1 MENYM
6 EQWGVFF
13 SCGLMIVST
22 LVLLA
27 ALVATH
33 KIVAKLPNNKV
44 RRNWIVVRA
53 LTSLSIT
60 GYICYTAVS
69 WKNGTVD
76 AQSDAQSI
84 GYYVAPFTYLLC
96 AGIVYLITSFVLNS
110 AIYVKQFDTG
120 ELDNITDPLMG
131 IYNRRH
137 LDSRLQQ
144 EVKRSLRYKLPLSVL
159 LLSLENIKDIVDA
172 RGQQA
177 TDSVLSKLGTL
188 VLNSARTTDIVAR
201 YDEAEILVVATNTP
215 VSGLSIL
222 ANRLSKTITDTFQF
236 PKEEVTEFAK
246 EKKVAAVTSSIGI
259 AGLGGETTT
268 VETLVKCVEDALS
281 QARAKGRNM
290 VIANQSDPLNS

>member
-1 MENYM
+1 
-6 EQWGVFF
+6 
-13 SCGLMIVST
+13 
-22 LVLLA
+22 
-27 ALVATH
+27 
-33 KIVAKLPNNKV
+33 
-44 RRNWIVVRA
+44 
-53 LTSLSIT
+53 
-60 GYICYTAVS
+60 
-69 WKNGTVD
+69 
-76 AQSDAQSI
+76 
-84 GYYVAPFTYLLC
+84 
-96 AGIVYLITSFVLNS
+96 VYLITSFVLNS